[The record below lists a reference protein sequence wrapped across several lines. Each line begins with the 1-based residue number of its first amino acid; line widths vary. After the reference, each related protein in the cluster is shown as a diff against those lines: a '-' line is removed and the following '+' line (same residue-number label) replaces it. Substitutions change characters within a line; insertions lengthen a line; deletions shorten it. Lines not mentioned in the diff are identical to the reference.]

1 MTNGPWA
8 TTGSWISGACEDQ
21 QLGIAGRLNREGIA
35 RLTQNR
41 NSRPTHDLRAV
52 DLHSA

>member
-8 TTGSWISGACEDQ
+8 TTGSWIGGACEGQ
-21 QLGIAGRLNREGIA
+21 QLGIASRLNREGIP
-35 RLTQNR
+35 RLTQNV
-41 NSRPTHDLRAV
+41 NSRPTHYLRAV